1 MPCRLH
7 CRRLQRVRLADAS
20 LPAERDTGAAAS
32 AYTLSEEDKRAIT
45 AVLQEQ
51 RKGLEFLRNTLQTD
65 VRHVQLMLE
74 QVSGTAARG
83 STAQAL
89 VPRALAAGGW
99 GTAADGQ
106 PAVSASGGLVADPLS
121 GGSAAAPPAGPVGAA
136 GAVAGHPFSL
146 GVPPMGASFGGAP
159 GAFFGA
165 QGIGQPVVPQMYA
178 APGFAGAGYAGA
190 GYAGAGGGFG
200 GAGFAGGGF
209 GGGAG
214 LARAGGGFGGPQV
227 GQY

>member
-190 GYAGAGGGFG
+190 GYAGGGFG